1 MNADKTNIYIAM
13 MKLVGMLPYKV
24 FDELYI
30 QGHYEYFKLKKY
42 DIKHI
47 NKTIRI

>member
-1 MNADKTNIYIAM
+1 M
-13 MKLVGMLPYKV
+13 MKLAKMLPYKV

-30 QGHYEYFKLKKY
+30 QGHYEYFKLKKH
-42 DIKHI
+42 DSKNI